1 VVPAGV
7 VTPTD
12 YVIGPDDVLMV
23 IFWREQDLSSEVA
36 VRPDGKIS
44 LPLLNEIQA
53 SGLTPEELRA
63 NLTKAANRYVEDPA
77 VTIVVKAINSR
88 KVFITGEVAKPGPY
102 PLSGPTTVLQMIA
115 TAGGVLEYAKED
127 RIVVMRTE
135 NGRTVSRRFNY
146 KQVSEG
152 KNLPT
157 EHRTETRGHDRCP
170 IDSQRLADVFSRR
183 HPALLLT
190 CVPAAAQDTRPGRA
204 YRGLFGPDE
213 RNAAQ
218 VLSVTGQMGTG
229 YETGLLV
236 DRHPIDGS
244 VGNSSFFKS
253 ESVFS
258 LFAGG
263 ISYLDHTDRLDF
275 TAAFQSAARDYSRF
289 AMITSHLA
297 SSELT
302 ARLGRRTT
310 VSGFGRATYQPWGN
324 IIYSAALTDPA
335 FGQVVAPT
343 REVPVLNG
351 SYWTYSIG
359 GVDRATAVSTIDGHL
374 QPILRCRGISRTG
387 RQL

>member
-1 VVPAGV
+1 MKRTLITGIAAWMIWSAPSFAQQPAPPAAGKQPAPAAPASATVNPAPPTATPASPTAIAAPPRAATPVVPAGV

-53 SGLTPEELRA
+53 SGLTPEELRN

-152 KNLPT
+152 KNLQQNIELKPGDT
-157 EHRTETRGHDRCP
+157 
-170 IDSQRLADVFSRR
+170 IV
-183 HPALLLT
+183 
-190 CVPAAAQDTRPGRA
+190 VP
-204 YRGLFGPDE
+204 
-213 RNAAQ
+213 
-218 VLSVTGQMGTG
+218 
-229 YETGLLV
+229 
-236 DRHPIDGS
+236 
-244 VGNSSFFKS
+244 
-253 ESVFS
+253 
-258 LFAGG
+258 
-263 ISYLDHTDRLDF
+263 
-275 TAAFQSAARDYSRF
+275 
-289 AMITSHLA
+289 
-297 SSELT
+297 
-302 ARLGRRTT
+302 
-310 VSGFGRATYQPWGN
+310 
-324 IIYSAALTDPA
+324 
-335 FGQVVAPT
+335 
-343 REVPVLNG
+343 
-351 SYWTYSIG
+351 
-359 GVDRATAVSTIDGHL
+359 
-374 QPILRCRGISRTG
+374 
-387 RQL
+387 